1 VVSFRP
7 TLAQALGRG
16 ALLGGLVG
24 MTGGLVV
31 LALVGC
37 DVAAFRPQLSPWL
50 SLAAPLVAGVAV
62 GAVAGLLFGRQE
74 GADIDDIGI
83 HVVPQIPDGFAS
95 WQQIADVRTERRGG
109 RTNVAVYLD
118 TGRIL
123 RLRAP
128 YDGRWLAADREIER
142 KLFMLRNLWETHRS
156 FTLRPDRPADAG

>member
-1 VVSFRP
+1 VSFRP
-7 TLAQALGRG
+7 TPAQALGRG

-24 MTGGLVV
+24 LIGGLVV
-31 LALVGC
+31 LTLVGC
-37 DVAAFRPQLSPWL
+37 DVAAFRSQMPAWL
-50 SLAAPLVAGVAV
+50 SLAAPLAAGVAV
-62 GAVAGLLFGRQE
+62 GAVAGLLFGRTE

-83 HVVPQIPDGFAS
+83 HVVPRMPDGFAS
-95 WQQIADVRTERRGG
+95 WQQIADVRAERRGG
-109 RTNVAVYLD
+109 RTHVAVYLD

-142 KLFMLRNLWETHRS
+142 KVFMLRNLWETHRT